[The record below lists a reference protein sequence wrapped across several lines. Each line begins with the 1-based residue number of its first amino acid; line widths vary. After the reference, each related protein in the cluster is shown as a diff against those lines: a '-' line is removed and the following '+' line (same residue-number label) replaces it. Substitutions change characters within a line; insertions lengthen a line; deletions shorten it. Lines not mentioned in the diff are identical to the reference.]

1 MSDLNE
7 QGPDEEKVKKAEK
20 AVEDAALKMMN
31 SHPPQFYLLKVGI
44 GETLLSALRA
54 ERAKAAELTVEV
66 TKLQSMHDD
75 ECYGGIDKT
84 RLQERAESRLKAQGE
99 ALAALKEAVVDALDD
114 INESVW
120 ADDEGNE
127 ASATAFLARAINKLS
142 ALVHAHSVARPGSA
156 STERTKL
163 SYLEVVKRAPRID
176 ADDVIEHE
184 SPVAALKDKVVEGE
198 RDWIEEARKYIEEQ
212 MDRDDGNDRQ
222 ECGCFWRKFTSAW
235 GNPGHDC
242 DSIKL
247 IHSLAAA
254 QAQEKP

>member
-99 ALAALKEAVVDALDD
+99 ALAAAEELIREADN
-114 INESVW
+114 IISW
-120 ADDEGNE
+120 
-127 ASATAFLARAINKLS
+127 
-142 ALVHAHSVARPGSA
+142 
-156 STERTKL
+156 
-163 SYLEVVKRAPRID
+163 
-176 ADDVIEHE
+176 
-184 SPVAALKDKVVEGE
+184 
-198 RDWIEEARKYIEEQ
+198 
-212 MDRDDGNDRQ
+212 
-222 ECGCFWRKFTSAW
+222 
-235 GNPGHDC
+235 
-242 DSIKL
+242 
-247 IHSLAAA
+247 LAAIASESEGISGWHRNGDVEPWDHVEEVEMASEWIA
-254 QAQEKP
+254 QKTKFSTALAKLRAAKEGA

>member
-99 ALAALKEAVVDALDD
+99 ALAAAEKVFSVQLDRL
-114 INESVW
+114 ESI
-120 ADDEGNE
+120 
-127 ASATAFLARAINKLS
+127 ASPQCGCRPKCVCLEPRPLEIFREYARETASEIMAEIR
-142 ALVHAHSVARPGSA
+142 
-156 STERTKL
+156 
-163 SYLEVVKRAPRID
+163 
-176 ADDVIEHE
+176 
-184 SPVAALKDKVVEGE
+184 AALAKLREAAKEG
-198 RDWIEEARKYIEEQ
+198 A
-212 MDRDDGNDRQ
+212 
-222 ECGCFWRKFTSAW
+222 
-235 GNPGHDC
+235 
-242 DSIKL
+242 
-247 IHSLAAA
+247 
-254 QAQEKP
+254 